1 MIRRMPQKINLYR
14 APRFQTYSTDQE
26 QLLAKFKEI
35 DLDGSGRLSRSEVD
49 ILLGFLTVVIIYC
62 LSSLCILMV
71 RVLVLLGCVGGL

>member
-1 MIRRMPQKINLYR
+1 MIRRMPQRINLYR
-14 APRFQTYSTDQE
+14 APRLRTYPTDQE

-49 ILLGFLTVVIIYC
+49 ILLGFLTIVIIYC
-62 LSSLCILMV
+62 FSSLCILMV